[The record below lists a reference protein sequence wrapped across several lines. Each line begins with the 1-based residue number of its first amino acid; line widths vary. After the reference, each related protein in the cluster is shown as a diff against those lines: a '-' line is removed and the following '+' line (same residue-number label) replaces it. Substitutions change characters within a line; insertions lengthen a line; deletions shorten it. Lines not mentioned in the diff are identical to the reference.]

1 MSDFMNI
8 KEASEEKIYQLTLED
23 LQFEAEE
30 YLGRELTDDEVIYVK
45 DKLHYAISEN
55 LMFIYPAIF
64 DDLKSR

>member
-30 YLGRELTDDEVIYVK
+30 YLGRELTEDEVIYAK
-45 DKLHYAISEN
+45 DKLQYAISEN